1 MFGQAYRFLPGKGPL
16 QKGVSFGRCAW
27 LVMGLVFF
35 PLVDR
40 GIFAVRLGLGIA
52 PAILLLMMLLTYS
65 VTMSFVYYFLNSRL
79 DPAKPF

>member
-1 MFGQAYRFLPGKGPL
+1 
-16 QKGVSFGRCAW
+16 
-27 LVMGLVFF
+27 MGLVFF